1 MEEIVS
7 SSKKTMTTKEIIKLI
22 LRVLVGVMFITTA
35 IMKLFSLDEF
45 ELYIYSFEILN
56 FVTVTIFARLLIAFE
71 FLIGVFLIAKIQYKY
86 TWWLTMLTM
95 IGFTLFLIYAAIFRN
110 DSNCHCFGDF
120 IELNPV
126 SSIVKNLIT
135 IGILLLI
142 KNEED
147 YQFQFK
153 KWVAGIAVAIAVI
166 VPFIVFPMDAVYN
179 KFIGSNKEV
188 NISAFGKMMQDTAIQ
203 RPDIEHGNY
212 FMAFYL
218 PGCQYCKLS
227 IKKIHSIA
235 ERNDL
240 DISRIKIMISGD
252 EEHLRLFKEESQTE
266 NYSYYIISPF
276 ASMDIVYG
284 QFPTFVYISD
294 GEVIKATDFRG
305 IDENELVEFLQ

>member
-7 SSKKTMTTKEIIKLI
+7 SSKKTMTTKEIVKLI

-147 YQFQFK
+147 YQFRFK

-240 DISRIKIMISGD
+240 DINRIKIMISGD

-266 NYSYYIISPF
+266 NYPYYIISPF